1 MGAAPSTARARG
13 RQLRRALSLTC
24 LIIAGEAV
32 FSLPFHLARFFRPTV
47 LAVLGLSNTE
57 LGEAQAVYGVLAM
70 LAYFPGG
77 PLADRFS
84 AHTLLAVA
92 LWMTGLGG
100 FYFASF
106 PSYRGMAWLFGYW
119 GVTTILLFW
128 AALIRAT
135 REWGGE
141 DKQGRA
147 YGILDGGRGLFAAV
161 LASAAALLF
170 QLVFPADEASVTPEQ
185 RASALR
191 SVIYVY
197 TSVTLLAGALAWL
210 FAPRSAIGSAGS
222 KAPPGASLERLRE
235 VVRLPQVWLQ
245 ALIVVAAYV
254 AYKGFDNYSVYAH
267 EVYGMG
273 EVEVSRFTS
282 NMQWVRPV
290 AAIGAGFLADRVK
303 GLNVI
308 LGCFVMLL
316 GADLYFALAVPGA
329 RWLLY
334 SNVLVTCTAMF
345 ALRGVYFAVFDAAQ
359 VPWRAT
365 GTAVGVV
372 SVIGYTPDIFVAWV
386 AGVLLD
392 GAPGLVGH
400 QRFFYFLAGFS
411 LIGVLATLAFK
422 WVAAKRLAA

>member
-1 MGAAPSTARARG
+1 MESAAQSRF
-13 RQLRRALSLTC
+13 RRALALTC

-47 LAVLGLSNTE
+47 LAVLGLTNTE

-84 AHTLLAVA
+84 AHKLLAVA

-106 PSYRGMAWLFGYW
+106 PGYRGMAWLFGYW
-119 GVTTILLFW
+119 GITTILLFW

-135 REWGGE
+135 RDWGGE
-141 DKQGRA
+141 EKQGRA

-170 QLVFPADEASVTPEQ
+170 QLVFPADELSVTPEQ

-197 TSVTLLAGALAWL
+197 TSVTLIAGALAWL
-210 FAPRSAIGSAGS
+210 FAPRSV
-222 KAPPGASLERLRE
+222 APLSGPKRAPGASLGRIRE

-254 AYKGFDNYSVYAH
+254 AYKGFDSYSVYAH
-267 EVYGMG
+267 DVYGMG
-273 EVEVSRFTS
+273 EVEVSHFTS
-282 NMQWVRPV
+282 SMQWVRPL
-290 AAIGAGFLADRVK
+290 AAIGAGFLADRVR

-334 SNVLVTCTAMF
+334 VNVLMTCTAMF
-345 ALRGVYFAVFDAAQ
+345 ALRGVYFAVFDEAQ

-372 SVIGYTPDIFVAWV
+372 SVIGYTPDIFVGWV

-392 GAPGLVGH
+392 GAPGLTGH
-400 QRFFYFLAGFS
+400 QHFFWFLAAFS
-411 LIGVLATLAFK
+411 LLGLLATLGFK
-422 WVAAKRLAA
+422 RIVSARTAPS

>member
-1 MGAAPSTARARG
+1 MESPAPSK
-13 RQLRRALSLTC
+13 LRRALALTC

-47 LAVLGLSNTE
+47 LAVLGLTNTE
-57 LGEAQAVYGVLAM
+57 LGAAQAVYGVLAM

-84 AHTLLAVA
+84 AHKLLAVA

-100 FYFASF
+100 FYFATF

-135 REWGGE
+135 RDWGGE

-147 YGILDGGRGLFAAV
+147 YGMLDGGRGLFAAV

-170 QLVFPADEASVTPEQ
+170 QVVFPADEASVTPEA

-191 SVIYVY
+191 SVIYAY
-197 TSVTLLAGALAWL
+197 TGVTLLAGALAWL
-210 FAPRSAIGSAGS
+210 FAPRSATRVAGRS
-222 KAPPGASLERLRE
+222 GAGASLERIRE
-235 VVRLPQVWLQ
+235 VTRLPQVWLQ

-273 EVEVSRFTS
+273 EVEVSRFTAS
-282 NMQWVRPV
+282 MQWVRPA
-290 AAIGAGFLADRVK
+290 AAIAAGFLADRIR

-308 LGCFVMLL
+308 LACFLMLL
-316 GADLYFALAVPGA
+316 LADLYFALSEPGP

-334 SNVLVTCTAMF
+334 GNVLVTCTAMF
-345 ALRGVYFAVFDAAQ
+345 ALRGVYFAVFDEAE

-365 GTAVGVV
+365 GTAVGIV
-372 SVIGYTPDIFVAWV
+372 SVVGYTPDIFVAWV
-386 AGVLLD
+386 AGMLLD
-392 GAPGLVGH
+392 GAPGLAGH
-400 QRFFYFLAGFS
+400 QRFFWFLGSFS
-411 LIGVLATLAFK
+411 LIGVVATLGF
-422 WVAAKRLAA
+422 KRLSATRSARAP

>member
-1 MGAAPSTARARG
+1 MEAAPSNARARG
-13 RQLRRALSLTC
+13 RQLRRALALTC

-47 LAVLGLSNTE
+47 LAVLGLTNTQ

-84 AHTLLAVA
+84 ANKLLAVA

-100 FYFASF
+100 FYFATF

-135 REWGGE
+135 RDWGGE

-147 YGILDGGRGLFAAV
+147 YGILDGGRGLFAAL

-185 RASALR
+185 RAAALR

-197 TSVTLLAGALAWL
+197 TLVTLLAGALAWL
-210 FAPRSAIGSAGS
+210 FAPRAEQALQ
-222 KAPPGASLERLRE
+222 APRNGASLALIRE
-235 VVRLPQVWLQ
+235 VIRLPQVWLQ

-273 EVEVSRFTS
+273 EVEVSRFTAS
-282 NMQWVRPV
+282 MQWVRPV
-290 AAIGAGFLADRVK
+290 AAIGAGFLADKLR
-303 GLNVI
+303 GSWVI
-308 LGCFVMLL
+308 LLCFSLL
-316 GADLYFALAVPGA
+316 LAADLYFALSLPGP
-329 RWLLY
+329 RWILY
-334 SNVLVTCTAMF
+334 GNVLVTCAAMF
-345 ALRGVYFAVFDAAQ
+345 GLRGVYFAVFAEAQ

-386 AGVLLD
+386 AGLLLD
-392 GAPGLVGH
+392 GAPGLAGH
-400 QRFFYFLAGFS
+400 QRFFWFLASFS
-411 LIGVLATLAFK
+411 LVGVLATLAFMK
-422 WVAAKRLAA
+422 LGKDRVT

>member
-1 MGAAPSTARARG
+1 MEAEPSNAIVRG
-13 RQLRRALSLTC
+13 GQLRRALALTC

-32 FSLPFHLARFFRPTV
+32 FGLPFHLARFFRPTV
-47 LAVLGLSNTE
+47 LAVLGLTNTE

-84 AHTLLAVA
+84 ANKLLAVA

-100 FYFASF
+100 FYFATF
-106 PSYRGMAWLFGYW
+106 PSYHGMAWLFGYW

-135 REWGGE
+135 RDWGGE

-147 YGILDGGRGLFAAV
+147 YGILDGGRGLFAAL

-185 RASALR
+185 RAAALR

-197 TSVTLLAGALAWL
+197 TLVTLLAGVLAWL
-210 FAPRSAIGSAGS
+210 FAPRSERAAQTPGN
-222 KAPPGASLERLRE
+222 GASLELIRE
-235 VVRLPQVWLQ
+235 VIRLPQVWLQ

-254 AYKGFDNYSVYAH
+254 AYKGFDNYSLYAH
-267 EVYGMG
+267 EVHGMS
-273 EVEVSRFTS
+273 EVEVSRFTAS
-282 NMQWVRPV
+282 MQWVRPV
-290 AAIGAGFLADRVK
+290 AAIGAGFLADRLR
-303 GLNVI
+303 GARVI
-308 LGCFVMLL
+308 LGCFVLL
-316 GADLYFALAVPGA
+316 LATDLYFALAVPGL
-329 RWLLY
+329 RWILY
-334 SNVLVTCTAMF
+334 GNVLVTCTAMF
-345 ALRGVYFAVFDAAQ
+345 GLRGVYFAVFAEAK

-392 GAPGLVGH
+392 GAPGLAGH
-400 QRFFYFLAGFS
+400 QHFFWFLAAFS
-411 LIGVLATLAFK
+411 LLGVLATLAFMRLGK
-422 WVAAKRLAA
+422 DRVA